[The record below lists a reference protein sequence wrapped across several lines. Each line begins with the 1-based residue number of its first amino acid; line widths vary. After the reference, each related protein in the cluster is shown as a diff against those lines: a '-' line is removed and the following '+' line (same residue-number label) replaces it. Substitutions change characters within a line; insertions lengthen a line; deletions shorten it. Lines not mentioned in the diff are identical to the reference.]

1 MNRLTLITA
10 YKKGDMHRFEAYKS
24 APHAPNIHALQKPIY
39 KSMCVTRGRGTTQH
53 AVYDIIM

>member
-1 MNRLTLITA
+1 
-10 YKKGDMHRFEAYKS
+10 MHRFEAYKS
-24 APHAPNIHALQKPIY
+24 APHAPNTHALQKPIY